1 MKKNKKIINNI
12 SSKNKSIK
20 KENINKKIIK
30 VNKKIINKIKNKIE
44 NKNKEKN
51 NKKINSGFF
60 SEKDFIS
67 PTYINLKN
75 PKYLEIDEYF
85 YSGII
90 IVNYYREYNELILK
104 SLIET
109 NINMNISMFYEKQDS
124 SKTIK
129 ELTYN
134 IGNVSVELKQ
144 SSENRQDIDIAAF
157 TYNDAKYIR
166 KEIQLNNE
174 GIYFFY
180 IYLNIFSKDKK
191 ELEYNLDKIEGILQ
205 SKGLQTRR
213 TNFRQEQI
221 FTSCLPL
228 FDNNEDLKQIGKR
241 NILTSGLIST
251 YPFLSSSIVE
261 EKGIYIGN
269 NMYNNSLILI
279 DRYNTNKYKNAN
291 MCIFGT
297 SGAGKS
303 FYTKLL
309 ILRNTLLG
317 IEQYVIDPEREYNS
331 IAKKLNGTIIKLG
344 PTSENYI
351 NIFDI
356 RKESIEENEHGY
368 LATKIGKLIGFFN
381 LIFGELNEEEKAI
394 LEEKIIKTYK
404 NKKITFNDK
413 TLYKKGK
420 FKTTKDMPILE
431 DLYNNLNDEKTKKFK
446 IKLIPFIKG
455 SLKFFNNY
463 TNIELNK
470 KLIIADVYE
479 LGEENM
485 KYGMY
490 LFTELFWD
498 KIKINRKIK
507 KAIYLDEIWRLIG
520 VTSNKEVAKFIYK
533 IFKTIRKYGGS
544 SVAITQDIS
553 DLFSLENGT
562 YGKSILNNSSIKTFF
577 SLEEENI
584 KVLSQ
589 YSNLSEKEKIEIKS
603 LRRGECLTFV
613 GDEHILINIDASDF
627 EKEIIEEK
635 NK

>member
-1 MKKNKKIINNI
+1 MKFNNKIDFIKTEINN
-12 SSKNKSIK
+12 K
-20 KENINKKIIK
+20 INNTK
-30 VNKKIINKIKNKIE
+30 NKIKE
-44 NKNKEKN
+44 
-51 NKKINSGFF
+51 GFF
-60 SEKDFIS
+60 TDKDFIS
-67 PTYINLKN
+67 PTYINLNN
-75 PKYLEIDEYF
+75 PKFLEIDDYF

-90 IVNYYREYNELILK
+90 IVNYNREYNDLILK

-109 NINMNISMFYEKQDS
+109 NINMNISIFYEKCDTT
-124 SKTIK
+124 KVLK

-134 IGNVSVELKQ
+134 IGSVGVELKQ
-144 SSENRQDIDIAAF
+144 SNENRQDFDIAAF

-166 KEIQLNNE
+166 KEIQINNE
-174 GIYFFY
+174 EMYFIY
-180 IYLNIFSKDKK
+180 IYLNLFSDDKK
-191 ELEYNLDKIEGILQ
+191 ELLYNLDKVEGILQ
-205 SKGLQTRR
+205 SRGLQTRR
-213 TNFRQEQI
+213 ANFRQEEI
-221 FTSCLPL
+221 FVSCLPL
-228 FDNNEDLKQIGKR
+228 LENSQMLKEIGKR
-241 NILTSGLIST
+241 NILTSSLVST
-251 YPFLSSSIVE
+251 YPFISSSIFE

-303 FYTKLL
+303 FYTKLI
-309 ILRNTLLG
+309 ILRNSLLE
-317 IEQYVIDPEREYNS
+317 IEQYVIDPEREYIKLANN
-331 IAKKLNGTIIKLG
+331 LNGTIIKIG

-381 LIFGELNEEEKAI
+381 LIFGEVNEEEKAI
-394 LEEKIIKTYK
+394 LEEKIIELYKTK
-404 NKKITFNDK
+404 NINFNDK
-413 TLYKKGK
+413 SLYKKKK

-431 DLYNNLNDEKTKKFK
+431 DFYNILDDEKTKKFK

-470 KLIIADVYE
+470 SLIIADVYE
-479 LGEENM
+479 LGEDNM

-553 DLFSLENGT
+553 DIFSLENGT

-584 KVLSQ
+584 NLLSQ

-613 GDEHILINIDASDF
+613 GDEHILVKVEASEF
-627 EKEIIEEK
+627 EKKIIG
-635 NK
+635 NDNN

>member
-1 MKKNKKIINNI
+1 M
-12 SSKNKSIK
+12 
-20 KENINKKIIK
+20 INKK
-30 VNKKIINKIKNKIE
+30 
-44 NKNKEKN
+44 EKN
-51 NKKINSGFF
+51 EIKEGFF
-60 SEKDFIS
+60 DEKDFIS
-67 PTYINLKN
+67 PSYINLNN
-75 PKYLEIDEYF
+75 PRFLEIDDYF
-85 YSGII
+85 YSGIT
-90 IVNYYREYNELILK
+90 IVNYYREYNDLILK

-109 NINMNISMFYEKQDS
+109 SINMNISVFYEKKET
-124 SKTIK
+124 SKVIK

-134 IGNVSVELKQ
+134 IGNVGVELKQ
-144 SSENRQDIDIAAF
+144 SNESRQDIDIAAF

-166 KEIQLNNE
+166 KELQINNE
-174 GIYFFY
+174 DMYFLY
-180 IYLNIFSKDKK
+180 VYLTLFSTNKK

-213 TNFRQEQI
+213 TNFRQEQLFI
-221 FTSCLPL
+221 SCLPL
-228 FDNNEDLKQIGKR
+228 MENKEELKIIGKR

-251 YPFLSSSIVE
+251 YPFISSSIVE
-261 EKGIYIGN
+261 EEGIYVGN

-279 DRYNTNKYKNAN
+279 DRYNTNRYKNAN

-317 IEQYVIDPEREYNS
+317 IEQYVIDPEREYNN
-331 IAKKLNGTIIKLG
+331 IAQNLGGTIIKIG

-394 LEEKIIKTYK
+394 LEEKLIQTYK
-404 NKKITFNDK
+404 KKNITFNDK

-431 DLYNNLNDEKTKKFK
+431 DLYNNFDDERTRKFK
-446 IKLIPFIKG
+446 VKLIPFIKG

-584 KVLSQ
+584 KLLAQ
-589 YSNLSEKEKIEIKS
+589 YSNLSEKEKMEIKS

-613 GDEHILINIDASDF
+613 GDEHVLISIEASDF
-627 EKEIIEEK
+627 ERKIIERK
-635 NK
+635 NINGNK